1 MPILPLTQ
9 STARRLGSTLAIT
22 SPVLLLKELL
32 DNAIDADATSMD
44 VLVAPNTVDRIEVR
58 DNGHGISPEDF
69 DGLGRPGHTSKLR
82 FLEELDTLGGRTL
95 GFRGVALASIN
106 ALAEVSITT
115 RVATE
120 HVATVISLAKG
131 GGVATRRHAASP
143 VGTVVRVTSL
153 FSNLPVRQ
161 RAALKDAQKSL
172 DRMRDLLRAYALT
185 RPSIR
190 LRFTVLQNPGLSW
203 SYAPAVNGGVKEAAL
218 QLFGMDLASQ
228 CTFLTFPGEHS
239 ERDDGYS
246 NFQDDTECSS
256 RQEGGAIFE
265 ALLPGATADPLK
277 VSKGAFVSV
286 DGRPIST
293 ALGTA
298 KKLVYVFRRCIEDH
312 FATTASRNPP
322 RDPFITL
329 NIRCP
334 PGAYDVNIEP
344 SKEDV
349 IFKEE
354 DRILGQLESF
364 LSRIYPPSAPHGSKQ
379 SARADVRPSA
389 NAGAERSSEGSLRS
403 LAPQVR

>member
-1 MPILPLTQ
+1 MPILPLTE

-106 ALAEVSITT
+106 ALADVSITT

-143 VGTVVRVTSL
+143 VGTVVRVASL

-203 SYAPAVNGGVKEAAL
+203 SYPPAVNGGVKEAAL

-246 NFQDDTECSS
+246 NFQDDTECST

-298 KKLVYVFRRCIEDH
+298 KKLVYVFRRCFEDH

-354 DRILGQLESF
+354 DRIVGQLESF

-379 SARADVRPSA
+379 SARADVGPSA
-389 NAGAERSSEGSLRS
+389 KAGAERSSEGSLRS
-403 LAPQVR
+403 LPPQVR